1 MTDPVAE
8 LLARR
13 FPSHHHL
20 LRLARRWNRG
30 TDPADLDAAG
40 RLLAALT
47 APDRYPTAL
56 HLWYERAFNLV
67 RRGRPA
73 DAEELLADVDRRFG
87 GRLDEDT
94 YCLWGRLSKD
104 RGHAHLDA
112 GLPLP
117 AGDPRRTLAFEL
129 ADEEYATAAGRY
141 RRACEAPGSEYP
153 AVNVAFLALLR
164 AALALARGRAAESA
178 ALAAE
183 ARQRADAVLAP
194 DRARARR
201 QADDHVWQL
210 ATRGEAA
217 AILGRWDDAVAHYHA
232 AATHPDAR
240 PHHPQSMGGQ
250 LRRVTQAH
258 GLLGQPVPA
267 DLPGRLAPL
276 EPYLRPAAGE

>member
-1 MTDPVAE
+1 MTDRVAE
-8 LLARR
+8 LLGRR
-13 FPSHHHL
+13 YPSHHQL
-20 LRLARRWNRG
+20 LRVARLWNRG
-30 TDPADLDAAG
+30 SDPADLDAAG
-40 RLLAALT
+40 ELLAALT

-56 HLWYERAFNLV
+56 HLWFERAFNLV
-67 RRGRPA
+67 RRGRPS
-73 DAEELLADVDRRFG
+73 DAEELLAEVERRFG

-94 YCLWGRLSKD
+94 YCLWARLPKD
-104 RGHAHLDA
+104 RGHVQLDF

-117 AGDPRRTLAFEL
+117 VGDPSRSLAFEL

-141 RRACEAPGSEYP
+141 RRACESPGSGYP

-164 AALALARGRAAESA
+164 AALALARGRLPASE

-183 ARQRADAVLAP
+183 ARQRAEALLAP
-194 DRARARR
+194 DLARVRR
-201 QADDHVWQL
+201 QEDDHIWQL

-232 AATHPDAR
+232 AAGHRDAQ

-258 GLLGQPVPA
+258 GLLGRPVPA
-267 DLPGRLAPL
+267 DLHGRLPPL
-276 EPYLRPAAGE
+276 EPFLRPAAGE